1 MVTMIH
7 ELPLLLPRA
16 LGCGIVAPVFCRFVG
31 NPGSVSN
38 ARVQKGVEH
47 ERCTV
52 WSLQRVNYTSISVGG
67 SAVSLGPGGAWG
79 EKLGH

>member
-31 NPGSVSN
+31 DSGRVSN
-38 ARVQKGVEH
+38 VRVHKGVEH

-52 WSLQRVNYTSISVGG
+52 WSLRRVNYTSISVGG
-67 SAVSLGPGGAWG
+67 SAVIIGPGA
-79 EKLGH
+79 LGGRN